1 MLGVAAIL
9 CDAEVCVKAKMDSE
23 SVLRMTGDQNCVKDY
38 STALSQC
45 DENGGTALAL
55 DQDRQ
60 LVLSEHAVEMLKI
73 TEVFFKE
80 LP

>member
-1 MLGVAAIL
+1 MV
-9 CDAEVCVKAKMDSE
+9 S
-23 SVLRMTGDQNCVKDY
+23 DQNCVKDY
-38 STALSQC
+38 STVLSQC

-55 DQDRQ
+55 GQDRQ

-73 TEVFFKE
+73 TEVFFEE